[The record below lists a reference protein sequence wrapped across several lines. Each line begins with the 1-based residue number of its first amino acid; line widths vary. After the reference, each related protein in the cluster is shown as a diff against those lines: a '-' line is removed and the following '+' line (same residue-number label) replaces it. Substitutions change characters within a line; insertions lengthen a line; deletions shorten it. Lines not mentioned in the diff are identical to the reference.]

1 MDLRDIKEFLKDS
14 MKYILVIFLVLFL
27 VLYVITVQQIV
38 GSSMSPTLKNQDVVL
53 LSKIN
58 YHFTSI
64 KRFDVVSLT
73 YADTKYL
80 VKRVIGLPHEKITYQ
95 NNILYVNG
103 KAIKEPF
110 LKKTVTKDFSIQ
122 DLGYDQI
129 PKDKY
134 LVLGDNRENSLDSRE
149 IGLVSKKDILGKVLV
164 KFWPITEFKIVK

>member
-1 MDLRDIKEFLKDS
+1 
-14 MKYILVIFLVLFL
+14 
-27 VLYVITVQQIV
+27 
-38 GSSMSPTLKNQDVVL
+38 MSPTLKNQDVVL